1 MWPFTRRHSAP
12 RRGSAAA
19 AEDVSQRLDR
29 LEAMVEGLQ
38 DALYRDSQRQDQRI
52 EDLHQRTQ
60 PGHMAKAL
68 SDDAR
73 KRGL

>member
-1 MWPFTRRHSAP
+1 
-12 RRGSAAA
+12 
-19 AEDVSQRLDR
+19 
-29 LEAMVEGLQ
+29 MVEGLQ